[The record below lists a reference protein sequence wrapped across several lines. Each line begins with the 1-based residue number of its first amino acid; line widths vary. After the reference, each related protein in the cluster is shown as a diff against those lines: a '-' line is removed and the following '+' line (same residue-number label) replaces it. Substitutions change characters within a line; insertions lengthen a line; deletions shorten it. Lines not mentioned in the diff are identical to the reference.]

1 MLIVLCML
9 HIEHQKNHRK
19 VQNYERIVNSNEA
32 NAYNLNAVFSQC
44 FTCQGMAGAAAAPKE
59 IVDFSPSLP
68 FITSYSGLVSRH
80 TFVCFLFNVLNFN
93 RNIYWSFFAHFGSK
107 KLWYLKV
114 TGSYPELCINGL
126 YFAVRAC
133 VFNSYHRLQCCFMIL
148 VMQRRGKWCN
158 HVISIHQ
165 TRLDEVKYR

>member
-1 MLIVLCML
+1 
-9 HIEHQKNHRK
+9 
-19 VQNYERIVNSNEA
+19 
-32 NAYNLNAVFSQC
+32 
-44 FTCQGMAGAAAAPKE
+44 MAGAAAAPKE

-68 FITSYSGLVSRH
+68 FITSYLGLVSRH

-126 YFAVRAC
+126 YFAVRAR
-133 VFNSYHRLQCCFMIL
+133 VFNSYHRLQVL

-165 TRLDEVKYR
+165 TRLDEVKYRWNYERKVNVQWARKKWEKYAVNLSAVENLLSFFTYIHSLIEKMHWSYRSS